1 MVVVGA
7 RLGTV
12 IGVAL
17 GLVVEDAQT
26 STAAAAPGRA
36 RGAALAA
43 SLPSSQPPASRA
55 AGSGNRTDGNESSGN
70 QRAESQTDPTSG
82 MAKQTRIGQAA
93 GTSPAATVRTN
104 LARAKTSSTPTAP
117 CPQQSL
123 LGERGVEHLA
133 LGGILEL
140 VSLHTV
146 QLGHGGVLL

>member
-1 MVVVGA
+1 VGA
-7 RLGTV
+7 LLGTV

-26 STAAAAPGRA
+26 STAVAAPGRA

-43 SLPSSQPPASRA
+43 SLPSSQPPASRV
-55 AGSGNRTDGNESSGN
+55 AGSGNRTNGTSPPAISAPS
-70 QRAESQTDPTSG
+70 RQTDPTSG

-104 LARAKTSSTPTAP
+104 LAGAKTSSPRDG
-117 CPQQSL
+117 SL
-123 LGERGVEHLA
+123 FAAVLAGRKRGGTTRPGV
-133 LGGILEL
+133 LEL
-140 VSLHTV
+140 VCL